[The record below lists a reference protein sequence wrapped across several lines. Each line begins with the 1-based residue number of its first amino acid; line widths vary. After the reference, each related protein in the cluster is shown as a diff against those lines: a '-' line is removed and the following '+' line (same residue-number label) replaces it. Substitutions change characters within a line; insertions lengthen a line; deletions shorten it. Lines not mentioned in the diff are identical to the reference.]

1 MVTVLIMAGGKGT
14 RMNFRG
20 EKPLI
25 RIKGKPMIRYVIDA
39 LEGASMIS
47 DIIVATSKYTP
58 KTHELMKKLGIK
70 TIKTSGEDYVSD
82 LGFVLSKLRGILL
95 TISAD
100 LPLIRSDIID
110 HVVAEY
116 RRCGKPAMCVAVP
129 VEIFDRYNLKPSMVF
144 DGMVPSGLNILR
156 SINKQQNEEVLVM
169 KKIELALNINNCQ
182 DIKLLEKFLGD
193 GNGRREKN

>member
-1 MVTVLIMAGGKGT
+1 MITAIIMAGGKGT

-25 RIKGKPMIRYVIDA
+25 RIKGKPMIQYVIDA
-39 LEGASMIS
+39 LEGASTIS
-47 DIIVATSKYTP
+47 DMVVVTSKYTP

-82 LGFVLSKLRGILL
+82 LGFVISKLKGILL

-100 LPLIRSDIID
+100 LPLIRSDTID
-110 HVVAEY
+110 HVVEEY
-116 RRCGKPAMCVAVP
+116 RKCGKPAMCVAVP
-129 VEIFDRYNLKPSMVF
+129 LEIFDKYNLKPSMVF

-156 SINKQQNEEVLVM
+156 SINKQQDEEVLAM
-169 KKIELALNINNCQ
+169 KKIELALNINNCE
-182 DIKLLEKFLGD
+182 DMKLLEKFLGEED
-193 GNGRREKN
+193 GREKN